1 MSYTNYTIVSA
12 RCSSSRLPNKALL
25 EINNDLKSIEIV
37 IERAKL
43 IGLPV
48 ILATSNDSSDD
59 SLEHIARKHHIHI
72 FRGEL
77 ENKIK
82 RWRDCFN
89 KFQIDY
95 AVQIDGDD
103 LCYDFN
109 LAKKALEK
117 IHDNEYDIITCKKDV
132 ITGLFTFVLTRD
144 SIEKLFLVAK
154 EKSINTDI
162 IIKFIEKAGLK
173 VGFLETSSLE
183 INKNI
188 RLTLDYKEDFEFFKK
203 LYSLIDSRTTTKEI
217 IEFLEENPNICK
229 INFHKQADFIKN
241 QEKFNNSVKI

>member
-1 MSYTNYTIVSA
+1 MNILILGY
-12 RCSSSRLPNKALL
+12 SRLVKKRILNVLLKNNIRFSIASRSSTRKVKKAYSWYRNYRIAL
-25 EINNDLKSIEIV
+25 N
-37 IERAKL
+37 
-43 IGLPV
+43 
-48 ILATSNDSSDD
+48 TSNADLVYV
-59 SLEHIARKHHIHI
+59 SLPNSQHYY
-72 FRGEL
+72 
-77 ENKIK
+77 
-82 RWRDCFN
+82 W
-89 KFQIDY
+89 
-95 AVQIDGDD
+95 
-103 LCYDFN
+103 
-109 LAKKALEK
+109 AKKALEK

-217 IEFLEENPNICK
+217 IEFLEENPNISE

>member
-1 MSYTNYTIVSA
+1 MFIIKITKQ
-12 RCSSSRLPNKALL
+12 SS
-25 EINNDLKSIEIV
+25 INNELKSIEIV

-48 ILATSNDSSDD
+48 ILATSSDSSDD
-59 SLEHIARKHHIHI
+59 SLEYIARKHHIDI

-109 LAKKALEK
+109 LAKKALEE
-117 IHDNEYDIITCKKDV
+117 IHYDEYDIITCKKDV

-144 SIEKLFLVAK
+144 SIEKLFSVAK

-173 VGFLETSSLE
+173 IGFFLDGQLRPNTQKSFGYSNFRVDRQFVDNTLCLAPP
-183 INKNI
+183 NTQ
-188 RLTLDYKEDFEFFKK
+188 RL
-203 LYSLIDSRTTTKEI
+203 SI
-217 IEFLEENPNICK
+217 
-229 INFHKQADFIKN
+229 
-241 QEKFNNSVKI
+241 

>member
-1 MSYTNYTIVSA
+1 MNYTIVSA
-12 RCSSSRLPNKALL
+12 RSSSSRLPNKALL
-25 EINNDLKSIEIV
+25 EINNDFKSIEIV

-59 SLEHIARKHHIHI
+59 SLEEIANKHNIHI

-89 KFQIDY
+89 KFQINY
-95 AVQIDGDD
+95 AIQIDGDD

-117 IHDNEYDIITCKKDV
+117 IHSDEYDIITCKKNV
-132 ITGLFTFVLTRD
+132 ITGLFTFALTRD
-144 SIEKLFLVAK
+144 SIEKLFSVAK

-162 IIKFIEKAGLK
+162 IIRFIEKAGLK
-173 VGFLETSSLE
+173 VGFLETSPLE

-188 RLTLDYKEDFEFFKK
+188 RLTLDYKEDLDFFKK
-203 LYSLIDSRTTTKEI
+203 LYSLIDIQTTTKEI
-217 IEFLEENPNICK
+217 IGFLEENPDISK

>member
-1 MSYTNYTIVSA
+1 MNYTIVSA
-12 RCSSSRLPNKALL
+12 RSSSSRLPNKALL
-25 EINNDLKSIEIV
+25 EINNDFKSIEIV

-59 SLEHIARKHHIHI
+59 SLEEIANKHNIHI

-82 RWRDCFN
+82 RWRECFN
-89 KFQIDY
+89 KFQINY
-95 AVQIDGDD
+95 AIQIDGDD
-103 LCYDFN
+103 LWYDFN

-117 IHDNEYDIITCKKDV
+117 IHSDEYDIITCKKNV
-132 ITGLFTFVLTRD
+132 ITGLFTFALTRD
-144 SIEKLFLVAK
+144 SIEKLFSVAK

-162 IIKFIEKAGLK
+162 IIRFIEKAGLK
-173 VGFLETSSLE
+173 VGFLETSPLE

-188 RLTLDYKEDFEFFKK
+188 RLTLDYKEDLDFFKK
-203 LYSLIDSRTTTKEI
+203 LYSLIDIQTTTKEI
-217 IEFLEENPNICK
+217 IGFLEENPDISK